1 MSLPQQ
7 PVTLTTKQIEE
18 LNRKLGDLRHNVNNQ
33 LSLIV
38 AGAELIRQN
47 PQSAERVVNT
57 LAAQPAKIMAEV
69 GKFSAEFERVFDIT
83 HPGAT
88 T

>member
-7 PVTLTTKQIEE
+7 PVALSAKQVEE
-18 LNRKLGDLRHNVNNQ
+18 LIRKLSDMRHNINNQ

-47 PQSAERVVNT
+47 PQTAERVVNT
-57 LAAQPAKIMAEV
+57 LAAQPSKIMAEV
-69 GKFSAEFERVFDIT
+69 GKFAAEVEQLL
-83 HPGAT
+83 GT
-88 T
+88 TQPRPKN